1 MLQGGN
7 NVKKF
12 LKVLAKLLKLIGN
25 LSPEMSNNCDML
37 K

>member
-1 MLQGGN
+1 MPQSVN
-7 NVKKF
+7 NLKKF
-12 LKVLAKLLKLIGN
+12 PKVLATLLKLIGN